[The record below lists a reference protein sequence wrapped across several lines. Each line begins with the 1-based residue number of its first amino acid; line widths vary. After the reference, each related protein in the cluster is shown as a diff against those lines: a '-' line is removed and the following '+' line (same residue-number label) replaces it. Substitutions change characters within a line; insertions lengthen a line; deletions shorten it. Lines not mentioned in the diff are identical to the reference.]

1 MPGRLFRVTVMR
13 RPFVWISL
21 VLCSIVVIGVA
32 VQLYLIA
39 AWVFGESGA
48 LDAHKFVGGAIV
60 HPAEILAFLVGLV
73 GWWGNWRNVGV
84 SFSLALL
91 GTIQVFFAGSVTN
104 PHDGYVHGLHGGLAL
119 FVAALAAWIARRE
132 ARALGVV
139 GAQRP
144 AVG

>member
-1 MPGRLFRVTVMR
+1 MR

-21 VLCSIVVIGVA
+21 VLCWIVIAGII

-60 HPAEILAFLVGLV
+60 HPAEILVFLIGLAA
-73 GWWGNWRNVGV
+73 WWGTWRNVGV

-91 GTIQVFFAGSVTN
+91 GTIQVFFAGSLN
-104 PHDGYVHGLHGGLAL
+104 DPKNGYVHGLHGGLVL
-119 FVAALAAWIARRE
+119 IVAALALYIARRE
-132 ARALGVV
+132 TRGLSLGAARPTA
-139 GAQRP
+139 AT
-144 AVG
+144 

>member
-1 MPGRLFRVTVMR
+1 MR

-39 AWVFGESGA
+39 AWVFGEGGA
-48 LDAHKFVGGAIV
+48 LNAHKVVGGAIV

-73 GWWGNWRNVGV
+73 GWWGNWRNVSV

-91 GTIQVFFAGSVTN
+91 GTIQVFFAGSVNN

-144 AVG
+144 VVD

>member
-1 MPGRLFRVTVMR
+1 MR

-21 VLCSIVVIGVA
+21 VVCWIVIAGII

-60 HPAEILAFLVGLV
+60 HPAEILVFLIGLAA
-73 GWWGNWRNVGV
+73 WWGTWRNVGV

-91 GTIQVFFAGSVTN
+91 GTIQVFVAGSLN
-104 PHDGYVHGLHGGLAL
+104 DPKNGYAQGLHGGLVL
-119 FVAALAAWIARRE
+119 FVAALALYIARRE
-132 ARALGVV
+132 TRGLGLGAARPTA
-139 GAQRP
+139 AT
-144 AVG
+144 

>member
-1 MPGRLFRVTVMR
+1 MR

-21 VLCSIVVIGVA
+21 VVCWIVIAGII

-60 HPAEILAFLVGLV
+60 HPAEILVFLIGLAA
-73 GWWGNWRNVGV
+73 WWGTWRNVGV

-91 GTIQVFFAGSVTN
+91 GTIQVFVAGSLN
-104 PHDGYVHGLHGGLAL
+104 DPKNGYVHGLHGGLVL
-119 FVAALAAWIARRE
+119 FVAALALYIARRE
-132 ARALGVV
+132 TRGLGLGAARPTA
-139 GAQRP
+139 AT
-144 AVG
+144 

>member
-1 MPGRLFRVTVMR
+1 MR

-21 VLCSIVVIGVA
+21 VLCWIVLAGIV

-60 HPAEILAFLVGLV
+60 HPAEILVFLIALAA
-73 GWWGNWRNVGV
+73 WWGNWRNVGI

-91 GTIQVFFAGSVTN
+91 GTIQVFFAGSLSN
-104 PHDGYVHGLHGGLAL
+104 PKNGYVHGLHGGLVL
-119 FVAALAAWIARRE
+119 FVAALAWYISRRE
-132 ARALGVV
+132 TRALGL
-139 GAQRP
+139 GATRP
-144 AVG
+144 TAAT

>member
-1 MPGRLFRVTVMR
+1 MR

-21 VLCSIVVIGVA
+21 VLCWIVILGIA

-60 HPAEILAFLVGLV
+60 HPAEILVFLVSLGA
-73 GWWGNWRNVGV
+73 WWRNWRNVGV

-91 GTIQVFFAGSVTN
+91 GTIQVFFAGSLN
-104 PHDGYVHGLHGGLAL
+104 DPSNGYVHGLHGGLAL
-119 FVAALAAWIARRE
+119 FVAALAYYIARRE
-132 ARALGVV
+132 ARALGV
-139 GAQRP
+139 GNSRRSP
-144 AVG
+144 AT